1 MCNIKGTKTEKNLME
16 AFAGESQARNK
27 YTYFASKAKKEGFE
41 QIAALF
47 LKTADNEKE
56 HAKLWFKELNGIGN
70 TAENLERLRKAE
82 TKAQGAAV
90 AKRGSSGFTAQ
101 GSGSVE
107 EISVLEQFEQ
117 RAQDMAYA
125 RSVQD
130 VGARFSASMSRK
142 SGELAEMQSQAESEY
157 LNNQARTYDVMAKN
171 AKHAMVT
178 SIIGQVGGAIV
189 GGIFGGPAGAQMG
202 AQIGGGIASQSNRG
216 LVGSYESQHGGDPYQ
231 EGISNA
237 WISQATSK
245 WMR

>member
-1 MCNIKGTKTEKNLME
+1 MGVENYGAYQQNKT
-16 AFAGESQARNK
+16 QASITRSN
-27 YTYFASKAKKEGFE
+27 AR
-41 QIAALF
+41 IAAAQG
-47 LKTADNEKE
+47 KAARGKAEGQATRIEVENE
-56 HAKLWFKELNGIGN
+56 AAGRN

-157 LNNQARTYDVMAKN
+157 LNKQARTYDVMAKN

-216 LVGSYESQHGGDPYQ
+216 LVGSYESQHGGDQYQ